1 MSKHFL
7 EPAAQEFADATAK
20 PPFLYE
26 LGPDGAR
33 NVLDDVQAAPV
44 AKPDVTEKWITV
56 PAEVGDVRVRV
67 VKPADATQVLPTILY
82 MHGGGWVLGNAGT
95 HDRLVRELA
104 VGVGAAVVFVEYD
117 RSPEARYPVALEQG
131 YAAARWVTEHG
142 SAEGLDATRLAVAG
156 DSVGGNMT
164 TPGGPRSPCPRCGR
178 ASTSSPGYRRRS

>member
-7 EPAAQEFADATAK
+7 EPAAQDFADATAK

-33 NVLDDVQAAPV
+33 KVLDDVQAAPV
-44 AKPDVTEKWITV
+44 AKPDVADKWITV
-56 PAEVGDVRVRV
+56 PADVGDVRVRI
-67 VKPADATQVLPTILY
+67 VKPVDAVGMLPTILY

-104 VGVGAAVVFVEYD
+104 VGVNAAVVFVEYD
-117 RSPEARYPVALEQG
+117 RSPEAHYPVAIEQG
-131 YAAARWVTEHG
+131 YATARWITQHG
-142 SAEGLDATRLAVAG
+142 SAEGLDATRMAVAG

-164 TPGGPRSPCPRCGR
+164 
-178 ASTSSPGYRRRS
+178 AALAILAK